1 MKSKKIFR
9 VAAAILACAMIFQSA
24 PAVFAA
30 EGEPEGVAFPQKY
43 TELIMKEHDKYIE
56 AFLNAEMGNR
66 YYFKQIYDAKYRGKK
81 APSQEELDA
90 MRFELKILNK
100 ELSASAKRYAR
111 NIGMAKMAMAGMNE
125 EERTLL
131 AKALSHIFARPAYA
145 FDASALDGIEAG
157 LNRIAAD
164 TANIGYTN
172 EYEAAVDEAKWA
184 KIGRIATTGTGLLA
198 STVGVVGSACIAIAA
213 APAAPVAIT
222 AGTVVG
228 GTALFIGFVGGWLGV
243 GTSYVAFRDAVF
255 DEETDTS
262 EVQSVASTLT
272 LLSLAGG
279 VPTLK
284 TDTEYL
290 KAAVDAFDAG
300 KDALIG
306 AKDTFFA
313 LLDASED
320 AKAPGRAGVDKV
332 KKAKEA
338 AGAGGSGK
346 GGGGGHG

>member
-24 PAVFAA
+24 PAAFAA
-30 EGEPEGVAFPQKY
+30 EGEPEGVALPQKY

-56 AFLNAEMGNR
+56 AFVNAEMANR

-172 EYEAAVDEAKWA
+172 EHDAEIGKAQNA
-184 KIGRIATTGTGLLA
+184 KIGLIAASGAGLIA
-198 STVGVVGSACIAIAA
+198 SVGAAVGGFCIAVAA
-213 APAAPVAIT
+213 APAAT
-222 AGTVVG
+222 AAGAFGAGVIFTVGLVG
-228 GTALFIGFVGGWLGV
+228 GGLGAVDSAIGFI
-243 GTSYVAFRDAVF
+243 DAVT
-255 DEETDTS
+255 DKETDTS
-262 EVQSVASTLT
+262 DLKKITLGFNT
-272 LLSLAGG
+272 VSFVGG
-279 VPTLK
+279 LGAVNSAAEGIK
-284 TDTEYL
+284 T
-290 KAAVDAFDAG
+290 AVDAADMTKDDWIPELG
-300 KDALIG
+300 K
-306 AKDTFFA
+306 

-320 AKAPGRAGVDKV
+320 AKAPGREGVGKI
-332 KKAKEA
+332 KKAKA
-338 AGAGGSGK
+338 SAGNSKVGD
-346 GGGGGHG
+346 GGGG